1 MLLSF
6 AICCGGT
13 FLLSGCDQ
21 SSQSEIE
28 TPDKPD
34 DPKDDDKKDDDVG
47 SAQETTLK
55 VQGFTEQ
62 LISWPSNAYENIAA
76 SDAVFRYISG
86 SSSSGSVLQSM
97 TLAKGT
103 ASNSMYKWYAL
114 NYHYRFLIYTK
125 DIPNGY
131 AFEKI
136 ICENCGNRT
145 YTATQLV
152 DRDGDYVHEC
162 SCSANGATITTK
174 VFWTRFHY
182 TITFNANG
190 GSCDVSSKEMLFDTN
205 YSTQYGSLPTPT
217 RAGYTFGGWYTST
230 SYTTRFYASTLVTSN
245 YTLYAKW
252 TANKYT
258 VTFSANGGSGTMSNI
273 SATYDNWV
281 RVTTNAYT
289 RRGYTFAGWLASG
302 LGSNAK
308 IWKNSTT
315 TDLTSSLIIHDYAEI
330 RNCTDTNGATV
341 KLTAQWTPITYT
353 LKFYSGGGTGS
364 MTDRTVTFD
373 QNFTLVNNGTFK
385 RTGYT
390 FCGWSFTGLDPYP
403 HYYGT
408 SATSQSSTVATSF
421 SHSISDTT
429 TGYYKNLLSSSGTAS
444 VTAVWSANTY
454 NVSFCLNDGTTG
466 VNMFVPN
473 AITSGATSNGL
484 TVSWDDSTSIMTV
497 NGTETGSVDIMSVP
511 IKYSIGDEYTIS
523 TQLVGGSVT
532 GTSGT
537 PFWTFDFYG
546 NGGRKLYSDAPVKS
560 TKFTHKFNIDST
572 NYTDGETGL
581 IYVRIYNY
589 YSPVYTNAKIKIKI
603 EKGSTAT
610 DFSFNTKKVTYDVL
624 PYGTLPVPTR
634 GGYDFVGWSSSLLT
648 DNTLSYTRTDTT
660 WATGWY
666 TGLALKDKGIALLD
680 GKTYRLSFDL
690 KTTGGTETI
699 PWSNNLL
706 FINDNTKPN
715 SLRVR
720 KTGESATSTSITST
734 WTRYYGDFTYASDTT
749 SSWKTD
755 QVHIYPNFTDKTTQ
769 IVMANLELI
778 CLSDATYVTSSTYVK
793 IPCDHTLYAQWK
805 PISRNVNIV
814 VKSSTASDVDTFSES
829 VAGMNSLEYSY
840 YNCPTDGN
848 EPNMISGT
856 ISTTS
861 ASFGVADRKTFKLS
875 TSAKSGYVFINYS
888 TTNSLPSAASPL
900 GSPLNYSSS
909 ITTNTTIYLW
919 FKAVSANQAKYDSTE
934 SYWYFEDGMTL
945 QSYVG
950 TSMNSTL
957 NSNIDKTSSG
967 IDSIK
972 YYNKG
977 AQTVKLY
984 SYGGETYG
992 YLTAPKTMKLRFS
1005 GTTYTFTQ
1013 GQTYWFKYEPIRWR
1027 ITDYKASRYN
1037 FDGTMT
1043 PWFDFGSHHTNFWYA
1058 SDKIIYASQ
1067 MTANQYSI
1075 GPNSTGGYLDTY
1087 VKAWK
1092 DDAYTMD
1099 AAIRESTF
1107 NYLTNM
1113 SANYT
1118 VFNSQTNSSDVKTVD
1133 SSFRLRVANVE
1144 ELCANYDDL
1153 RAKPTDYVAFLLG
1166 VNSDQYCDYFTRDVG
1181 KKYYNMA
1188 GIGVDGRV
1196 HDYYTN
1202 QFMGMRIVTNFS
1214 EGSRY

>member
-390 FCGWSFTGLDPYP
+390 FGGWSFTGLDPYP

-408 SATSQSSTVATSF
+408 SSTSQSSTVATSF

-429 TGYYKNLLSSSGTAS
+429 IGYYKNLLSSSGIVS

-454 NVSFCLNDGTTG
+454 NVFFDNNDGSTG
-466 VNMFVPN
+466 TNLLKFNDYVMLQNRDNTGTEVAFKADNLVIGETYTFSSAQP
-473 AITSGATSNGL
+473 
-484 TVSWDDSTSIMTV
+484 VSWFKISVHHD
-497 NGTETGSVDIMSVP
+497 GYGSVEKYVASGFTSFTFTMS
-511 IKYSIGDEYTIS
+511 
-523 TQLVGGSVT
+523 
-532 GTSGT
+532 
-537 PFWTFDFYG
+537 
-546 NGGRKLYSDAPVKS
+546 
-560 TKFTHKFNIDST
+560 IDSH
-572 NYTDGETGL
+572 YTESQAQYIFIATKYDSSKGNVVPSSISGFDGFNL
-581 IYVRIYNY
+581 
-589 YSPVYTNAKIKIKI
+589 KI

-610 DFSFNTKKVTYDVL
+610 KYTEPAKKVTYDVL

-749 SSWKTD
+749 STWKTD

-861 ASFGVADRKTFKLS
+861 ASFGVADRKTFKLT
-875 TSAKSGYVFINYS
+875 TSAKSGFVFINYS

-900 GSPLNYSSS
+900 GSPLSYSSS

-977 AQTVKLY
+977 EQTVKLY

>member
-13 FLLSGCDQ
+13 FLLTGCDQ

-390 FCGWSFTGLDPYP
+390 FGGWSFTGLDPYP

-408 SATSQSSTVATSF
+408 SSTSQSSTVATSF

-429 TGYYKNLLSSSGTAS
+429 TGYYKNLLSSSGTVS

-454 NVSFCLNDGTTG
+454 NVFFDNNDGSTGTNLLKFNDYVMLQNGDNTGTEVAFKADNLVIGETYTFSSALPVVWFKICPTSSGYSSVENFDSAGFTTFTFTMAIDSHYNSSTEQFIFISPLRSANG
-466 VNMFVPN
+466 GHAVPN
-473 AITSGATSNGL
+473 SLEG
-484 TVSWDDSTSIMTV
+484 
-497 NGTETGSVDIMSVP
+497 
-511 IKYSIGDEYTIS
+511 
-523 TQLVGGSVT
+523 
-532 GTSGT
+532 
-537 PFWTFDFYG
+537 FDG
-546 NGGRKLYSDAPVKS
+546 MNL
-560 TKFTHKFNIDST
+560 
-572 NYTDGETGL
+572 
-581 IYVRIYNY
+581 
-589 YSPVYTNAKIKIKI
+589 KI

-610 DFSFNTKKVTYDVL
+610 KYTEPAKKVTYDVL

-749 SSWKTD
+749 STWKTD

-805 PISRNVNIV
+805 PISRNLNIV

-900 GSPLNYSSS
+900 GSPLSYSSS

-977 AQTVKLY
+977 EQTVKLY

-1118 VFNSQTNSSDVKTVD
+1118 VFNSQTNSSDVKTLD
-1133 SSFRLRVANVE
+1133 SSFRLRMANVE

-1202 QFMGMRIVTNFS
+1202 QFMDMRIVTNFS

>member
-1 MLLSF
+1 ML
-6 AICCGGT
+6 T
-13 FLLSGCDQ
+13 GCDQ

-145 YTATQLV
+145 YTAAQLV

-390 FCGWSFTGLDPYP
+390 FGGWSFTGLDPYP

-408 SATSQSSTVATSF
+408 SSTSQSSTVATSF

-429 TGYYKNLLSSSGTAS
+429 TGYYKNLLSSSGTVS

-454 NVSFCLNDGTTG
+454 NVFFDNNDGSTG
-466 VNMFVPN
+466 TNLLKFNDYVMLQNRDNTGTEVAFKADNLVIGETYTFSSAQP
-473 AITSGATSNGL
+473 
-484 TVSWDDSTSIMTV
+484 VSWFKISVHHD
-497 NGTETGSVDIMSVP
+497 GYGSVEKYVASGFTSFTFTMSINSHYTELQPQYIFIATKYDSSKGNVVP
-511 IKYSIGDEYTIS
+511 SSI
-523 TQLVGGSVT
+523 
-532 GTSGT
+532 SG
-537 PFWTFDFYG
+537 FDG
-546 NGGRKLYSDAPVKS
+546 
-560 TKFTHKFNIDST
+560 
-572 NYTDGETGL
+572 
-581 IYVRIYNY
+581 YNL
-589 YSPVYTNAKIKIKI
+589 KI

-610 DFSFNTKKVTYDVL
+610 KYTEPAKKVTYDVL

-666 TGLALKDKGIALLD
+666 TGLALKDKGVALLD

-749 SSWKTD
+749 STWKTD

-805 PISRNVNIV
+805 PISRNLNIV

-861 ASFGVADRKTFKLS
+861 ASFGVADRKTFKLT
-875 TSAKSGYVFINYS
+875 TSAKSGFVFINYS

-900 GSPLNYSSS
+900 GSPLSYSSS

-977 AQTVKLY
+977 EQTVKLY

>member
-1 MLLSF
+1 ML
-6 AICCGGT
+6 T
-13 FLLSGCDQ
+13 GCDQ

-308 IWKNSTT
+308 IWKNNTT

-390 FCGWSFTGLDPYP
+390 FGGWSFTGLDPYP

-408 SATSQSSTVATSF
+408 SSTSQSSTVATSF

-429 TGYYKNLLSSSGTAS
+429 TGYYKNLLSSSGTVS

-454 NVSFCLNDGTTG
+454 NVFFDNNDG
-466 VNMFVPN
+466 
-473 AITSGATSNGL
+473 S
-484 TVSWDDSTSIMTV
+484 
-497 NGTETGSVDIMSVP
+497 
-511 IKYSIGDEYTIS
+511 
-523 TQLVGGSVT
+523 T
-532 GTSGT
+532 GT
-537 PFWTFDFYG
+537 
-546 NGGRKLYSDAPVKS
+546 NLL
-560 TKFTHKFNIDST
+560 KFND
-572 NYTDGETGL
+572 
-581 IYVRIYNY
+581 YVMFKTEIIQEQ
-589 YSPVYTNAKIKIKI
+589 K
-603 EKGSTAT
+603 
-610 DFSFNTKKVTYDVL
+610 
-624 PYGTLPVPTR
+624 
-634 GGYDFVGWSSSLLT
+634 SLL
-648 DNTLSYTRTDTT
+648 
-660 WATGWY
+660 
-666 TGLALKDKGIALLD
+666 K
-680 GKTYRLSFDL
+680 
-690 KTTGGTETI
+690 
-699 PWSNNLL
+699 
-706 FINDNTKPN
+706 
-715 SLRVR
+715 
-720 KTGESATSTSITST
+720 
-734 WTRYYGDFTYASDTT
+734 
-749 SSWKTD
+749 
-755 QVHIYPNFTDKTTQ
+755 
-769 IVMANLELI
+769 
-778 CLSDATYVTSSTYVK
+778 
-793 IPCDHTLYAQWK
+793 
-805 PISRNVNIV
+805 
-814 VKSSTASDVDTFSES
+814 
-829 VAGMNSLEYSY
+829 
-840 YNCPTDGN
+840 
-848 EPNMISGT
+848 
-856 ISTTS
+856 
-861 ASFGVADRKTFKLS
+861 
-875 TSAKSGYVFINYS
+875 
-888 TTNSLPSAASPL
+888 
-900 GSPLNYSSS
+900 
-909 ITTNTTIYLW
+909 
-919 FKAVSANQAKYDSTE
+919 
-934 SYWYFEDGMTL
+934 
-945 QSYVG
+945 
-950 TSMNSTL
+950 
-957 NSNIDKTSSG
+957 
-967 IDSIK
+967 
-972 YYNKG
+972 
-977 AQTVKLY
+977 
-984 SYGGETYG
+984 
-992 YLTAPKTMKLRFS
+992 
-1005 GTTYTFTQ
+1005 
-1013 GQTYWFKYEPIRWR
+1013 R
-1027 ITDYKASRYN
+1027 I
-1037 FDGTMT
+1037 
-1043 PWFDFGSHHTNFWYA
+1043 
-1058 SDKIIYASQ
+1058 I
-1067 MTANQYSI
+1067 
-1075 GPNSTGGYLDTY
+1075 L
-1087 VKAWK
+1087 
-1092 DDAYTMD
+1092 
-1099 AAIRESTF
+1099 
-1107 NYLTNM
+1107 
-1113 SANYT
+1113 
-1118 VFNSQTNSSDVKTVD
+1118 
-1133 SSFRLRVANVE
+1133 
-1144 ELCANYDDL
+1144 
-1153 RAKPTDYVAFLLG
+1153 
-1166 VNSDQYCDYFTRDVG
+1166 
-1181 KKYYNMA
+1181 
-1188 GIGVDGRV
+1188 
-1196 HDYYTN
+1196 
-1202 QFMGMRIVTNFS
+1202 
-1214 EGSRY
+1214 

>member
-1 MLLSF
+1 M
-6 AICCGGT
+6 
-13 FLLSGCDQ
+13 LSGCDQ

-34 DPKDDDKKDDDVG
+34 DSKDDDKKDDDVG

-390 FCGWSFTGLDPYP
+390 FGGWSFTGLDPYP

-408 SATSQSSTVATSF
+408 SSTSQSSTVATSF

-429 TGYYKNLLSSSGTAS
+429 IGYYKNLLSASGTVS

-454 NVSFCLNDGTTG
+454 NVFFDNNDGSTG
-466 VNMFVPN
+466 TNLLKFNDYVMLQNRDNTGTEVAFKADNLVIGETYTFSSAQP
-473 AITSGATSNGL
+473 
-484 TVSWDDSTSIMTV
+484 VSWFKISVHHD
-497 NGTETGSVDIMSVP
+497 GYGSVEKYVASGFTSFTFTMSINSHYTELQPQYIFIATKYDPSKGNVVP
-511 IKYSIGDEYTIS
+511 SSI
-523 TQLVGGSVT
+523 
-532 GTSGT
+532 SG
-537 PFWTFDFYG
+537 FDG
-546 NGGRKLYSDAPVKS
+546 
-560 TKFTHKFNIDST
+560 
-572 NYTDGETGL
+572 
-581 IYVRIYNY
+581 YNL
-589 YSPVYTNAKIKIKI
+589 KI

-610 DFSFNTKKVTYDVL
+610 KYTEPAKKVTYDVL

-648 DNTLSYTRTDTT
+648 DNTMSYTRTDTT

-749 SSWKTD
+749 STWKTD

-805 PISRNVNIV
+805 PISRNLNIV

-861 ASFGVADRKTFKLS
+861 ASFGVADRKTFKLT
-875 TSAKSGYVFINYS
+875 TSAKSGFVFINYS

-900 GSPLNYSSS
+900 GSPLSYSSS

-919 FKAVSANQAKYDSTE
+919 FKALSANQAKYDSTE

-977 AQTVKLY
+977 EQTVKLY

-1099 AAIRESTF
+1099 AAIRENTF

>member
-1 MLLSF
+1 ML
-6 AICCGGT
+6 T
-13 FLLSGCDQ
+13 GCDQ

-390 FCGWSFTGLDPYP
+390 FGGWSFTGLDPYP

-408 SATSQSSTVATSF
+408 SSTSQSSTVATSF

-429 TGYYKNLLSSSGTAS
+429 TGYYKNLLSSSGIVS

-454 NVSFCLNDGTTG
+454 NVFFDNNDGSTG
-466 VNMFVPN
+466 TNLLKFNDYVMLQ
-473 AITSGATSNGL
+473 NGDNTGTEVAFKADNL
-484 TVSWDDSTSIMTV
+484 VIGETYTFSSAQPVSWFKISVHHD
-497 NGTETGSVDIMSVP
+497 GYGSVEKYVASGFTSFTFTMSINSHYTELQPQYIFIATKYDPSKGNVVP
-511 IKYSIGDEYTIS
+511 SSI
-523 TQLVGGSVT
+523 
-532 GTSGT
+532 SG
-537 PFWTFDFYG
+537 FDG
-546 NGGRKLYSDAPVKS
+546 
-560 TKFTHKFNIDST
+560 
-572 NYTDGETGL
+572 
-581 IYVRIYNY
+581 YNL
-589 YSPVYTNAKIKIKI
+589 KI

-610 DFSFNTKKVTYDVL
+610 KYTEPAKKVTYDVL

-660 WATGWY
+660 WVTGWY

-749 SSWKTD
+749 STWKTD

-805 PISRNVNIV
+805 PISRNLNIV

-861 ASFGVADRKTFKLS
+861 ASFGVADRKTFKLT
-875 TSAKSGYVFINYS
+875 TSAKSGFVFINYS

-900 GSPLNYSSS
+900 GSPLSYSSS

-1013 GQTYWFKYEPIRWR
+1013 GQTYWFKYETIRWR

>member
-1 MLLSF
+1 M
-6 AICCGGT
+6 IGETYT
-13 FLLSGCDQ
+13 FS
-21 SSQSEIE
+21 
-28 TPDKPD
+28 
-34 DPKDDDKKDDDVG
+34 
-47 SAQETTLK
+47 SAQPVSWFKISVHHDGYGSVEK
-55 VQGFTEQ
+55 YVASGFTSFTFTMSLDSHYTELQ
-62 LISWPSNAYENIAA
+62 PQYIFIATKYDPSKGNVVP
-76 SDAVFRYISG
+76 SSISG
-86 SSSSGSVLQSM
+86 
-97 TLAKGT
+97 
-103 ASNSMYKWYAL
+103 
-114 NYHYRFLIYTK
+114 F
-125 DIPNGY
+125 DGY
-131 AFEKI
+131 
-136 ICENCGNRT
+136 
-145 YTATQLV
+145 
-152 DRDGDYVHEC
+152 
-162 SCSANGATITTK
+162 
-174 VFWTRFHY
+174 
-182 TITFNANG
+182 
-190 GSCDVSSKEMLFDTN
+190 
-205 YSTQYGSLPTPT
+205 
-217 RAGYTFGGWYTST
+217 
-230 SYTTRFYASTLVTSN
+230 
-245 YTLYAKW
+245 
-252 TANKYT
+252 
-258 VTFSANGGSGTMSNI
+258 
-273 SATYDNWV
+273 
-281 RVTTNAYT
+281 
-289 RRGYTFAGWLASG
+289 
-302 LGSNAK
+302 
-308 IWKNSTT
+308 
-315 TDLTSSLIIHDYAEI
+315 
-330 RNCTDTNGATV
+330 
-341 KLTAQWTPITYT
+341 
-353 LKFYSGGGTGS
+353 
-364 MTDRTVTFD
+364 
-373 QNFTLVNNGTFK
+373 
-385 RTGYT
+385 
-390 FCGWSFTGLDPYP
+390 
-403 HYYGT
+403 
-408 SATSQSSTVATSF
+408 
-421 SHSISDTT
+421 
-429 TGYYKNLLSSSGTAS
+429 NL
-444 VTAVWSANTY
+444 
-454 NVSFCLNDGTTG
+454 
-466 VNMFVPN
+466 
-473 AITSGATSNGL
+473 
-484 TVSWDDSTSIMTV
+484 
-497 NGTETGSVDIMSVP
+497 
-511 IKYSIGDEYTIS
+511 
-523 TQLVGGSVT
+523 
-532 GTSGT
+532 
-537 PFWTFDFYG
+537 
-546 NGGRKLYSDAPVKS
+546 
-560 TKFTHKFNIDST
+560 
-572 NYTDGETGL
+572 
-581 IYVRIYNY
+581 
-589 YSPVYTNAKIKIKI
+589 KI

-610 DFSFNTKKVTYDVL
+610 KYTEPAKKVTYDVL

-749 SSWKTD
+749 STWKTD

-861 ASFGVADRKTFKLS
+861 ASFGVADRKTFKLT
-875 TSAKSGYVFINYS
+875 TSAKSGFVFINYS

-900 GSPLNYSSS
+900 GSPLSYSSS

-977 AQTVKLY
+977 EQTVKLY

-1107 NYLTNM
+1107 NYLTNL

>member
-1 MLLSF
+1 ML
-6 AICCGGT
+6 T
-13 FLLSGCDQ
+13 GCDQ

-145 YTATQLV
+145 YTAAQLV

-341 KLTAQWTPITYT
+341 KLMAQWTPITYT

-390 FCGWSFTGLDPYP
+390 FGGWSFTGLDPYP

-408 SATSQSSTVATSF
+408 SSTSQSSTVATSF
-421 SHSISDTT
+421 SHNISDTT
-429 TGYYKNLLSSSGTAS
+429 TGYYKNLLSSSGTVS

-454 NVSFCLNDGTTG
+454 NVFFDNNDGSTG
-466 VNMFVPN
+466 TNLLKFNDYVMLQNRDNTGTEVAFKADNLVIGETYTFSSAQP
-473 AITSGATSNGL
+473 
-484 TVSWDDSTSIMTV
+484 VSWFKISVHHD
-497 NGTETGSVDIMSVP
+497 GYGSVEKYVASGFTSFTFTMSINSHYTELQPQYIFIATKYDSSKGNVVP
-511 IKYSIGDEYTIS
+511 SSI
-523 TQLVGGSVT
+523 
-532 GTSGT
+532 SG
-537 PFWTFDFYG
+537 FDG
-546 NGGRKLYSDAPVKS
+546 
-560 TKFTHKFNIDST
+560 
-572 NYTDGETGL
+572 
-581 IYVRIYNY
+581 YNL
-589 YSPVYTNAKIKIKI
+589 KI

-610 DFSFNTKKVTYDVL
+610 KYTEPAKKVTYDVL

-749 SSWKTD
+749 STWKTD

-805 PISRNVNIV
+805 PISRNLNIV

-861 ASFGVADRKTFKLS
+861 ASFGVADRKTFKLT
-875 TSAKSGYVFINYS
+875 TSAKSGFVFINYS

-900 GSPLNYSSS
+900 GSPLSYSSS

-934 SYWYFEDGMTL
+934 KYWYFEDGMTL

-977 AQTVKLY
+977 EQTVKLY

>member
-152 DRDGDYVHEC
+152 DSDGDYVHEC

-174 VFWTRFHY
+174 VFWKRFHY

-258 VTFSANGGSGTMSNI
+258 ITFSANGGSGTMSNI

-364 MTDRTVTFD
+364 MTDRTATFD
-373 QNFTLVNNGTFK
+373 QNFTLVNDGTFK

-390 FCGWSFTGLDPYP
+390 FGGWSFTGLDPYP

-429 TGYYKNLLSSSGTAS
+429 TGYYKNLLSSSGTVS

-454 NVSFCLNDGTTG
+454 NVFFDNNDGSTG
-466 VNMFVPN
+466 TNLLKFNDYVMLQ
-473 AITSGATSNGL
+473 NGDNTGTEVAFKADNL
-484 TVSWDDSTSIMTV
+484 VIGETYTFSSAQPVSWFKICV
-497 NGTETGSVDIMSVP
+497 HHNGYGSVEKYVASGFTSFTFTMSINSHYTESQEQYIFIATKYDSSKGNIVP
-511 IKYSIGDEYTIS
+511 SSI
-523 TQLVGGSVT
+523 
-532 GTSGT
+532 SG
-537 PFWTFDFYG
+537 FDG
-546 NGGRKLYSDAPVKS
+546 
-560 TKFTHKFNIDST
+560 FN
-572 NYTDGETGL
+572 L
-581 IYVRIYNY
+581 
-589 YSPVYTNAKIKIKI
+589 KI

-610 DFSFNTKKVTYDVL
+610 KYTEPAKKVTYDVL

-634 GGYDFVGWSSSLLT
+634 GGYDFVGWRSSLLT

-680 GKTYRLSFDL
+680 GKTYRFSFDL

-720 KTGESATSTSITST
+720 KTGESATNTSITST

-749 SSWKTD
+749 SNWKTD

-769 IVMANLELI
+769 VVMANLELI

-814 VKSSTASDVDTFSES
+814 VKSSTTSDPGTFSES

-861 ASFGVADRKTFKLS
+861 VSFGVADRKTFKLS

-972 YYNKG
+972 YNNKG

-1118 VFNSQTNSSDVKTVD
+1118 VFNSQTNSSDVKTLD

>member
-1 MLLSF
+1 M
-6 AICCGGT
+6 
-13 FLLSGCDQ
+13 LSGCDQ

-34 DPKDDDKKDDDVG
+34 DSKDDDKKDDDVG

-390 FCGWSFTGLDPYP
+390 FGGWSFTGLDPYP

-408 SATSQSSTVATSF
+408 SSTSQSSTVATSF

-429 TGYYKNLLSSSGTAS
+429 TGYYKNLLSSSGTVS

-454 NVSFCLNDGTTG
+454 NVFFDNNDGSTG
-466 VNMFVPN
+466 TNLLKFNDYVMLQNRDNTGTEVAFKADNLVIGETYTFSSAQP
-473 AITSGATSNGL
+473 
-484 TVSWDDSTSIMTV
+484 VSWFKISVHHD
-497 NGTETGSVDIMSVP
+497 GYGSVEKYVASGFTSFTFTMSINSHYTELQPQYIFIATKYDPSKGNVVP
-511 IKYSIGDEYTIS
+511 SSI
-523 TQLVGGSVT
+523 
-532 GTSGT
+532 SG
-537 PFWTFDFYG
+537 FDG
-546 NGGRKLYSDAPVKS
+546 
-560 TKFTHKFNIDST
+560 
-572 NYTDGETGL
+572 
-581 IYVRIYNY
+581 YNL
-589 YSPVYTNAKIKIKI
+589 KI

-610 DFSFNTKKVTYDVL
+610 KYTEPAKKVTYDVL

-648 DNTLSYTRTDTT
+648 DNTMSYTRTDTT

-749 SSWKTD
+749 STWKTD

-805 PISRNVNIV
+805 PISRNLNIV

-861 ASFGVADRKTFKLS
+861 ASFGVADRKTFKLT
-875 TSAKSGYVFINYS
+875 TSAKSGFVFINYS

-900 GSPLNYSSS
+900 GSPLSYSSS

-919 FKAVSANQAKYDSTE
+919 FKALSANQAKYDSTE

-977 AQTVKLY
+977 EQTVKLY

>member
-34 DPKDDDKKDDDVG
+34 DSKDDDKKDDDVG

-390 FCGWSFTGLDPYP
+390 FGGWSFTGLDPYP

-408 SATSQSSTVATSF
+408 SSTSQSSTVATSF

-429 TGYYKNLLSSSGTAS
+429 TGYYKNLLSSSGTVS

-454 NVSFCLNDGTTG
+454 NVFFDNNDGSTG
-466 VNMFVPN
+466 TNLLKFNDYVMLQNRDNTGTEVAFKADNLVIGETYTFSSAQP
-473 AITSGATSNGL
+473 
-484 TVSWDDSTSIMTV
+484 VSWFKISVHHD
-497 NGTETGSVDIMSVP
+497 GYGSVEKYVASGFTSFTFTMSINSHYTELQPQYIFIATKYDPSKGNVVP
-511 IKYSIGDEYTIS
+511 SSI
-523 TQLVGGSVT
+523 
-532 GTSGT
+532 SG
-537 PFWTFDFYG
+537 FDG
-546 NGGRKLYSDAPVKS
+546 
-560 TKFTHKFNIDST
+560 
-572 NYTDGETGL
+572 
-581 IYVRIYNY
+581 YNL
-589 YSPVYTNAKIKIKI
+589 KI

-610 DFSFNTKKVTYDVL
+610 KYTEPAKKVTYDVL

-749 SSWKTD
+749 STWKTD

-805 PISRNVNIV
+805 PISRNLNIV

-900 GSPLNYSSS
+900 GSPLSYSSS

-977 AQTVKLY
+977 EQTVKLY